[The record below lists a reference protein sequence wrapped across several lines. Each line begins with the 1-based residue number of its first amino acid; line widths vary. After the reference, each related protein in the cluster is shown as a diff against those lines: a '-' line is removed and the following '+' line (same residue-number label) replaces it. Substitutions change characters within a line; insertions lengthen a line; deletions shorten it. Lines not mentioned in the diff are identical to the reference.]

1 MQCDKK
7 LKFAGMLCEYIE
19 INIQDFAT
27 SKKAQTITLF
37 DKPRETNV
45 DRGMKFKLIT
55 RYNELLDKFTKDK
68 TLT

>member
-1 MQCDKK
+1 
-7 LKFAGMLCEYIE
+7 MLCEYIE
-19 INIQDFAT
+19 NNIKDFAT
-27 SKKAQTITLF
+27 SKKAEIITLF

-55 RYNELLDKFTKDK
+55 KYNELLDKFSKDK